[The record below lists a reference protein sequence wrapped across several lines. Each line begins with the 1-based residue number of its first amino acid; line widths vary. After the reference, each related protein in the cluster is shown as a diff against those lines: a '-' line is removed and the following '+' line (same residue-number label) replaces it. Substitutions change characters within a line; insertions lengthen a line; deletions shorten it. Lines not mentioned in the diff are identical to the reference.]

1 MTKIKHSR
9 LFSHALRTS
18 LLFVAGFLIY
28 EILIRL
34 EKTWNLK
41 NPENQLYNFYQR
53 KALKFILIFI
63 IDLSILYLIAIF
75 LGINH

>member
-1 MTKIKHSR
+1 MKINHTR
-9 LFSHALRTS
+9 IFTHALRTS

-34 EKTWNLK
+34 EKMWNQL

-53 KALKFILIFI
+53 KTFTPLDI
-63 IDLSILYLIAIF
+63 
-75 LGINH
+75 